1 MKKFYGYDTD
11 NPIVKDELRK
21 YFKSNNI
28 YYELSDCFDGWH
40 FEIKLSEKEAEKV
53 TWFLESIID
62 MVNGEYE

>member
-11 NPIVKDELRK
+11 NPIIVNELRQ
-21 YFKSNNI
+21 YCYDNNI
-28 YYELSDCFDGWH
+28 YREVSGRFDGWH
-40 FEIKLSEKEAEKV
+40 FEIKMSEEEAEKM

>member
-21 YFKSNNI
+21 YFKDNNI
-28 YYELSDCFDGWH
+28 YYELSGCFDGWH
-40 FEIKLSEKEAEKV
+40 FEIKLSEEEAEKV

>member
-1 MKKFYGYDTD
+1 MKRFYGYDTD

-21 YFKSNNI
+21 YFKGNNI

-40 FEIKLSEKEAEKV
+40 FEIKLSEEEAEKV